1 MKRCNMSRYQLWLL
15 VIFTLAFGAGQYIG
29 NPTGAAAPLT
39 RTPVLVELFTS
50 EGCSDCPPADLV
62 LAQLTE
68 RAVVD
73 GAEVIAMSEHVDYWN
88 RLGWSDPFSDAQ
100 FSARQN
106 EYAQAFG
113 HRDIYTPQMV
123 VDGQIEFVGS
133 KRALAI
139 EAITRAGQRRKDS
152 IAMTLADRDKDTV
165 KVQVSVSQ
173 ASQSASADVFLA
185 VTENNLHS
193 NVESGEN
200 RGRKLAH
207 VAVVRKLTAIGRIS
221 EGGSFTATSVV
232 RIARQWKTKD
242 LRAVAFVQEKTNRH
256 ILAVSS
262 VPIETPQ

>member
-1 MKRCNMSRYQLWLL
+1 MSRYPLWLL
-15 VIFTLAFGAGQYIG
+15 IIFTLALAAGRYTG
-29 NPTGAAAPLT
+29 KPAGAAAPLT

-50 EGCSDCPPADLV
+50 EGCSDCPPADQV
-62 LAQLTE
+62 LAQLAE
-68 RAVVD
+68 RNLAD

-123 VDGQIEFVGS
+123 VDGQSEFVGS
-133 KRALAI
+133 NQAQAI
-139 EAITRAGQRRKDS
+139 QAITRAGQRPKGS
-152 IAMTLADRDKDTV
+152 VALTQIGRDKDTV

-173 ASQSASADVFLA
+173 LSQSASADVFLA
-185 VTENNLHS
+185 LTENNLYS
-193 NVESGEN
+193 NVERGEN

-207 VAVVRKLTAIGRIS
+207 TAVVRKLTPIGRIS
-221 EGGSFTATSVV
+221 GGGSFTGTSLV
-232 RIARQWKTKD
+232 RVARQWKSKD
-242 LRAVAFVQEKTNRH
+242 LRAVAFVQEKANRH

-262 VPIETPQ
+262 IAIETQE